1 MPNGIAHVT
10 RRKRRKV
17 VQSDL
22 THISLTPPRKT
33 ELGGV
38 RRKVFLDRYSHKDA
52 LGEPTELYPEQ
63 LWERVA
69 KGLASVE
76 APQKQEIFAK
86 RFYETLEGFKFVPGG
101 RILSG
106 AGTPYKV
113 TYYNCFVIPS
123 PHDSRGGI
131 IDNLKIM
138 VEIMSRSGGVGI
150 NLSSLRPRGARV
162 YKVNGTASGPVNW
175 AELYSVATHDVIQ
188 QGGSRRGALMLMLND
203 WHPDIEEFIAVKKD
217 LSRINGANLSVC
229 VSDPFME
236 AVKHD
241 ADWQLVYP
249 EVTHERYD
257 DEWDGILDTWQ
268 AKGYPIRVYKTVKA
282 RKIWDMICESA
293 WASAEPG
300 LHFIDRSNKMSNTH
314 YFERLI
320 STNPCLT
327 ADSWVHTNLGP
338 RQIQDLIGSQFRARV
353 DGLEYAS
360 GAEGFFKTAKRAI
373 ISLKTKEGYS
383 LRLTADHLVRC
394 ITNKNRYNLK
404 ADWCEAGSLEP
415 GGQIL
420 LNDHRS
426 NVTWDGAH
434 TYSQGYLMGLLI
446 GDGTLKTDKAIL
458 SIWEQPSVVSMLGP
472 DGIKQAALSAAATMQ
487 QRSDFS
493 GWQRVDGRNEYRLS
507 LASIKRLAQD
517 LGMAPRKKMITRQME
532 KTSSEFHKGL
542 LRGLFD
548 TDGSVQGTQEKGV
561 SVRLAQSHLGNLQ
574 IVQRMLLRLGIFSRI
589 YQNRRIAGTAL
600 LPDGKGGKKPYAVA
614 AQHEL
619 VISGANLLQF
629 ASIVGFADSQKAVR
643 LKQLLK
649 AYRRTLNRERFFGTV
664 DRLVVDGEEDV
675 YDVQVPGINAF
686 DANGFYV
693 HNCGEQPLGAWSVCN
708 LGAMNLSAFVLE
720 TGEMDYENLVKH
732 TKVAIRMLD
741 NVVDAT
747 HYFFE
752 ENAKQQ
758 LGIRRTGLGT
768 MGLGDALIK
777 MQVRYGSPES
787 IPVIEKIYTT
797 IRDAAYESSIE
808 LAREK
813 GPFPLFDKEQYLKG
827 VFIRRL
833 PQVLQEGIAQWGIRN
848 AVVLTQAPTG
858 TTSLFAGVSS
868 GIEPVYD
875 FAMIRRDRTGE
886 HILYHPLYKTFKDAH
901 PDERTPDYF
910 VAANDLTPEDHVRV
924 QATIQYYTD
933 SSISKT
939 VNAPHSHTVEDVK
952 KLYTLAY
959 DLGLK
964 GVTYM
969 RDGSREGVLS
979 HMGEGPSKPSAPAY
993 PVATKVEIPVAAHG
1007 LRIRKRCDVGNV
1019 YTSVFKNE
1027 TGRPIEVFVTV
1038 GKSGAYVAGAAE
1050 VTGRLSSL
1058 ALRYGASVEEVADEL
1073 IGISC
1078 GQPYGVGATAI
1089 LSLFDA
1095 VGKSLAEVAHGKQLS
1110 LLGQEENGQVQ
1121 APQTTDVNAASGN
1134 GEVRENQYG
1143 GNGTIQE
1150 AMSSLLHGRALF
1162 GICPDCQSP
1171 LIAQEGCATCINP
1184 ACGFTKCE

>member
-10 RRKRRKV
+10 RPKRRKV
-17 VQSDL
+17 IQSGL

-33 ELGGV
+33 ELDGV
-38 RRKVFLDRYSHKDA
+38 RRKVFLDRYSQKDA

-76 APQKQEIFAK
+76 APQKKAIFAK

-162 YKVNGTASGPVNW
+162 FKVNGTASGPVNW

-188 QGGSRRGALMLMLND
+188 QGGSRRGALMVMLND
-203 WHPDIEEFIAVKKD
+203 WHPDIEEFITVKKD

-249 EVTHERYD
+249 EATHERYD

-282 RKIWDMICESA
+282 RKIWNMICESA

-300 LHFIDRSNKMSNTH
+300 LHFIDRSNKLSNTS

-320 STNPCLT
+320 STNP
-327 ADSWVHTNLGP
+327 
-338 RQIQDLIGSQFRARV
+338 
-353 DGLEYAS
+353 
-360 GAEGFFKTAKRAI
+360 
-373 ISLKTKEGYS
+373 
-383 LRLTADHLVRC
+383 
-394 ITNKNRYNLK
+394 
-404 ADWCEAGSLEP
+404 
-415 GGQIL
+415 
-420 LNDHRS
+420 
-426 NVTWDGAH
+426 
-434 TYSQGYLMGLLI
+434 
-446 GDGTLKTDKAIL
+446 
-458 SIWEQPSVVSMLGP
+458 
-472 DGIKQAALSAAATMQ
+472 
-487 QRSDFS
+487 
-493 GWQRVDGRNEYRLS
+493 
-507 LASIKRLAQD
+507 
-517 LGMAPRKKMITRQME
+517 
-532 KTSSEFHKGL
+532 
-542 LRGLFD
+542 
-548 TDGSVQGTQEKGV
+548 
-561 SVRLAQSHLGNLQ
+561 
-574 IVQRMLLRLGIFSRI
+574 
-589 YQNRRIAGTAL
+589 
-600 LPDGKGGKKPYAVA
+600 
-614 AQHEL
+614 
-619 VISGANLLQF
+619 
-629 ASIVGFADSQKAVR
+629 
-643 LKQLLK
+643 
-649 AYRRTLNRERFFGTV
+649 
-664 DRLVVDGEEDV
+664 
-675 YDVQVPGINAF
+675 
-686 DANGFYV
+686 
-693 HNCGEQPLGAWSVCN
+693 CGEQPLGAWSVCN

-720 TGEMDYENLVKH
+720 TGEMDYENLARH

-741 NVVDAT
+741 NVVDAN
-747 HYFFE
+747 HYFFA

-827 VFIRRL
+827 VFIKRL
-833 PQVLQEGIAQWGIRN
+833 PQVLKEGIAQWGIRN

-886 HILYHPLYKTFKDAH
+886 HVLYHPLYKSFKDAH
-901 PDERTPDYF
+901 PDEKIPNYF

-979 HMGEGPSKPSAPAY
+979 HLGEGSSKPSAPAY

-1078 GQPYGVGATAI
+1078 GQPYGVGATAV

-1121 APQTTDVNAASGN
+1121 APQTTDVNALSGN

-1162 GICPDCQSP
+1162 GVCPDCQSP